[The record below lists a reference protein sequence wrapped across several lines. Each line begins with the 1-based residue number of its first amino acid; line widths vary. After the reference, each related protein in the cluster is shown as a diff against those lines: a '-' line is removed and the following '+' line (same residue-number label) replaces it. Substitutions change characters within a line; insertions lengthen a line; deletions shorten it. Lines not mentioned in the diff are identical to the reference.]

1 MMRRQITVVGNPT
14 RTIDTDIP
22 GWMYARDL
30 LLLANASQMMPN
42 NSLFVE
48 AGSFLGRSSLAIGAN
63 INPTSTL
70 HCIDPWTTD
79 TDNYSI
85 SDRISA
91 LEAGAME
98 YGEVNRVSDQMRSN
112 FYKAAELAVSGSWLP
127 AFKSFTSGCDIVC
140 HAVPLEEYEPRPRLT
155 SVVFLDA
162 QRATDNDVTP
172 GGDPHKA
179 YTNLDNQLSRFIN
192 NRDILIIGN
201 DFSPNWSS
209 NILAVGQNKEKSRR
223 ALFCPADSAL
233 WFLWPTV
240 GYWAAKLGDFSDRAE
255 RDRSAYWKGLI

>member
-1 MMRRQITVVGNPT
+1 MRRVVGVDHNPE
-14 RTIDTDIP
+14 RIVDTDIP
-22 GWMYARDL
+22 GWMYVRDL
-30 LLLANASQMMPN
+30 LLLATVAQMMPN
-42 NSLFVE
+42 DSLCVE
-48 AGSFLGRSSLAIGAN
+48 AGSFLGRSSVAIGAN
-63 INPTSTL
+63 INPTATL

-79 TDNYSI
+79 TDNYSVE
-85 SDRISA
+85 DRISA

-98 YGEVNRVSDQMRSN
+98 YGAVNRISDQLRSN
-112 FYKAAELAVSGSWLP
+112 FYMSAKMAATGSWQP
-127 AFKSFTSGCDIVC
+127 AFDFFTRGCNIVC
-140 HAVPLEEYEPRPRLT
+140 YATTLERYHPQLKST
-155 SVVFLDA
+155 SVVFLDT

-179 YTNLDNQLSRFIN
+179 YTNLNNQLSRFIN

-223 ALFCPADSAL
+223 SLFCPADSAL